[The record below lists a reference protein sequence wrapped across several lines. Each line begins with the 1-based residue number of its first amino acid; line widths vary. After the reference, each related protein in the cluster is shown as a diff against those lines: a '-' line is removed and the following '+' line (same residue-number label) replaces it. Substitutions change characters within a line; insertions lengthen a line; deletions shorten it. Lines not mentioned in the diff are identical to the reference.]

1 MSDML
6 LELGKNPNARKV
18 IKSLGLP
25 LPLPEQLRREKG
37 AISARPLHDRGR
49 HR

>member
-6 LELGKNPNARKV
+6 LEIGKNPNARKV

-25 LPLPEQLRREKG
+25 LPLPESLRRDH
-37 AISARPLHDRGR
+37 APTSARPAATRST
-49 HR
+49 